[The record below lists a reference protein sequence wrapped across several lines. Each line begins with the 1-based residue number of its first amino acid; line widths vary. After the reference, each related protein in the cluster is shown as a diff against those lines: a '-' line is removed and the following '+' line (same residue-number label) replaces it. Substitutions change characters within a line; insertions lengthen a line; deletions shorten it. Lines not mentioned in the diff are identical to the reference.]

1 MRTAYNPFN
10 DNGIT
15 LVEVLI
21 ATIILAVA
29 IVPMVNAFR
38 SATTS
43 TGVGE
48 RLVVFTTQ
56 AGSTLNRT
64 LALDYDT
71 LKNNLGD
78 HVNLAD
84 LFGSASEADREK
96 FTFGGS
102 DYIPA
107 ISIADASS
115 GTGGLLEIKVTIEEI
130 TLKTLKSS
138 Y

>member
-1 MRTAYNPFN
+1 M
-10 DNGIT
+10 
-15 LVEVLI
+15 I

>member
-1 MRTAYNPFN
+1 MTTKYNPFN
-10 DNGIT
+10 ENGIT

-21 ATIILAVA
+21 AAIILAVA

-56 AGSTLNRT
+56 AGSTLNRI

-71 LKNNLGD
+71 LNNNLGD
-78 HVNLAD
+78 PVNPAD
-84 LFGSASEADREK
+84 LFGSASEANREK
-96 FTFGGS
+96 FAFGGT

-115 GTGGLLEIKVTIEEI
+115 GAGGLLEITVTIDEI
-130 TLKTLKSS
+130 TVKSLKSS